1 MNNKKISFTYND
13 ISLNFNKGTFITVL
27 GNSNKSILQ
36 SLNDKY
42 NSIIYEKLLNNK
54 SNSTVYDCIFKY
66 AKSIKKTKEYLVN
79 YNLIEYEK
87 EIVSK
92 LDINEKIKLE
102 ILLQLIN
109 KSNIIVI
116 YNILSLLDY
125 NDFKLIM
132 KVLLSIK
139 NKIVINFTNNISE
152 SFFGDEILI
161 INDDKLI
168 CYGKTLAVL
177 NEEKILK
184 KLGLGLPFIIELN
197 RYLMDYE
204 LINKYYLT
212 NEKLVGALWK

>member
-66 AKSIKKTKEYLVN
+66 AKSIKKTKDYLVKF
-79 YNLIEYEK
+79 NLIEYEK

>member
-66 AKSIKKTKEYLVN
+66 AKSIKKTKEYLVKF
-79 YNLIEYEK
+79 NLIEYEK

>member
-36 SLNDKY
+36 SLNDEY

-66 AKSIKKTKEYLVN
+66 AKSIKKTKEYLVKF
-79 YNLIEYEK
+79 NLIEYEK

>member
-36 SLNDKY
+36 SLNDEY

-66 AKSIKKTKEYLVN
+66 AKSIKKTKEYLVK

>member
-1 MNNKKISFTYND
+1 MNNKKISITYND

-92 LDINEKIKLE
+92 LDINENIKLE